1 VHHSE
6 IFTFL
11 CLACK
16 SKVIPKLLAGVEQ
29 MLSLE
34 DILSISEEEIVIFNT
49 PVEEDLV
56 NTRPPLP

>member
-1 VHHSE
+1 
-6 IFTFL
+6 
-11 CLACK
+11 
-16 SKVIPKLLAGVEQ
+16 VIPKLLAGVEQ

>member
-1 VHHSE
+1 
-6 IFTFL
+6 
-11 CLACK
+11 
-16 SKVIPKLLAGVEQ
+16 VIPKLLAGVEQ

-49 PVEEDLV
+49 PVEKDLV